1 MRVDVTSAFGLIMT
15 AALIALTSLF
25 ALSVFA
31 ARTSSTKRSPS
42 IFAEPT
48 GSAVFLFDGPALVD
62 ATPTARAMIA
72 EGIEGFDP
80 WSRVLALME
89 PMFPALP
96 SGLTTCSTKAASSS
110 ARARI
115 WSRQWSCGPKAWAG

>member
-62 ATPTARAMIA
+62 CDVNPN
-72 EGIEGFDP
+72 EPPLPGKIEYSQAKAFVQSFLRGQP
-80 WSRVLALME
+80 H
-89 PMFPALP
+89 
-96 SGLTTCSTKAASSS
+96 KAATVASI
-110 ARARI
+110 AKDKLNQVFR
-115 WSRQWSCGPKAWAG
+115 